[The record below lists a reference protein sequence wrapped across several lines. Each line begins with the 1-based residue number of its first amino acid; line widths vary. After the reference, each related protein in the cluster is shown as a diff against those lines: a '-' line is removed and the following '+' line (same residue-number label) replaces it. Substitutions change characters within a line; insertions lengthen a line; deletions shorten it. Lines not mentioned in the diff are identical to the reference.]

1 VAGCVLQ
8 EFAELK
14 RQNADALPFFDLH
27 CRDAAAAAAAVAF
40 NSNSSTTSPTDDD
53 DDDDLQL
60 DSADD
65 EQEVFYQRQFKYL
78 QVSAVASRPAR
89 RNRAVG
95 RA

>member
-14 RQNADALPFFDLH
+14 RLNADALPFFDLH
-27 CRDAAAAAAAVAF
+27 CRDAAAAAAAAF

-53 DDDDLQL
+53 D
-60 DSADD
+60 DD

>member
-1 VAGCVLQ
+1 VAGYVLQ

-14 RQNADALPFFDLH
+14 RLNADALPFFDLH
-27 CRDAAAAAAAVAF
+27 CRDAAAAAAAAAAF

-53 DDDDLQL
+53 D
-60 DSADD
+60 DD

>member
-14 RQNADALPFFDLH
+14 RLNADALPFFDLH
-27 CRDAAAAAAAVAF
+27 CRDAAAAAAVAF
-40 NSNSSTTSPTDDD
+40 NGNSSTTSPTDD

>member
-14 RQNADALPFFDLH
+14 RLNADALPFFDLH
-27 CRDAAAAAAAVAF
+27 SLDAAAAVAAAF
-40 NSNSSTTSPTDDD
+40 NSNSSTTSPTDD

>member
-1 VAGCVLQ
+1 MAGYVLQ

-14 RQNADALPFFDLH
+14 RLNADALPFFNIH
-27 CRDAAAAAAAVAF
+27 CRDAAAAAVAAF

-53 DDDDLQL
+53 DDDLQL
-60 DSADD
+60 DSTDD

>member
-1 VAGCVLQ
+1 VAGYVLQ

-14 RQNADALPFFDLH
+14 RLNADALPFFNIH
-27 CRDAAAAAAAVAF
+27 CRDAAAAAVAAF

-53 DDDDLQL
+53 DDDLQL
-60 DSADD
+60 DSTDD